1 MILRFI
7 FSICLFISLN
17 SVVLAAL
24 PTNDNFSKL
33 NKINFVQ
40 NVEAAKEKFLSKDY
54 QGVINLLSI
63 KLKQNI
69 QNFDNNKVWFNTE
82 ELKSVGLPSPV
93 SKILKEMK

>member
-7 FSICLFISLN
+7 FSIFLFINFN

-40 NVEAAKEKFLSKDY
+40 NVEAAKEKFR
-54 QGVINLLSI
+54 
-63 KLKQNI
+63 I
-69 QNFDNNKVWFNTE
+69 QYFQID
-82 ELKSVGLPSPV
+82 SH
-93 SKILKEMK
+93 